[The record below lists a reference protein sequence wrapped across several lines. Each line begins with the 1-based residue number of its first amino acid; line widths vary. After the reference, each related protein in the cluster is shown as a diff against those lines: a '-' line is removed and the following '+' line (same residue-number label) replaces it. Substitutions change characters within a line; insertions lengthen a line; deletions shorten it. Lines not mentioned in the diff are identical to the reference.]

1 MKNINKLALLLSLG
15 ALAPLA
21 ASAKT
26 LEQSYIDACRKGADV
41 PVPVAVVAPVAHS
54 WDIGQEVKV
63 GFTVNSAGYTSDISI
78 VSSKDHD
85 LAEAVVVA
93 VKQWRFAPV
102 MVNGAPVATKVVLPV
117 RVVST
122 DVALN

>member
-1 MKNINKLALLLSLG
+1 
-15 ALAPLA
+15 
-21 ASAKT
+21 
-26 LEQSYIDACRKGADV
+26 
-41 PVPVAVVAPVAHS
+41 
-54 WDIGQEVKV
+54 
-63 GFTVNSAGYTSDISI
+63 

-102 MVNGAPVATKVVLPV
+102 LVNGTPVATKVVLPV